1 MIMEGIHFKIGSW
14 KELQHDCE
22 RVRGM
27 VFVAEQGFSHE
38 EEFDDLDAIATHFV
52 AVDKRSMVLGCARLL
67 DDGKIG
73 RVAVLRPFRKRGV
86 GYAIME
92 EVLRVAKE
100 KGMPSVYL
108 EAQVRAMPFY
118 EKLGFKPE
126 GEEFDEGGIPH
137 RRMYCYR

>member
-1 MIMEGIHFKIGSW
+1 MSLSLNVRVGAW
-14 KELQHDCE
+14 AELQHDCE

-38 EEFDDLDAIATHFV
+38 EEFDDLDAVATHFV
-52 AVDKRSMVLGCARLL
+52 ALDTRSMVLGCARLL

-73 RVAVLRPFRKRGV
+73 RVAVLCPFRKRGV
-86 GYAIME
+86 GHAIME

-108 EAQVRAMPFY
+108 GAQVQAMPFY
-118 EKLGFKPE
+118 EKLGFEPE

-137 RRMYCYR
+137 RRMRSVLS